1 VGRKSLKV
9 GKRMFDSE
17 YRHSIDS
24 KGRLMIPSRYRDVI
38 AGEELCILAAFS
50 DCLSVYP
57 KSAFREHTRSLTNI
71 SSTDRKRMRVK
82 RYILSNTREVTLDP
96 QGRILVG
103 KEQRDKAGLK
113 KDVVIVGM
121 DDYFEIWDADL
132 YEKESDYGTNDEMAD
147 EAFELG
153 VTL

>member
-1 VGRKSLKV
+1 
-9 GKRMFDSE
+9 
-17 YRHSIDS
+17 
-24 KGRLMIPSRYRDVI
+24 
-38 AGEELCILAAFS
+38 
-50 DCLSVYP
+50 
-57 KSAFREHTRSLTNI
+57 
-71 SSTDRKRMRVK
+71 MRVK

>member
-1 VGRKSLKV
+1 
-9 GKRMFDSE
+9 
-17 YRHSIDS
+17 
-24 KGRLMIPSRYRDVI
+24 
-38 AGEELCILAAFS
+38 
-50 DCLSVYP
+50 
-57 KSAFREHTRSLTNI
+57 
-71 SSTDRKRMRVK
+71 MRVK

-132 YEKESDYGTNDEMAD
+132 YEKESDYGTNEEMAD

>member
-1 VGRKSLKV
+1 
-9 GKRMFDSE
+9 
-17 YRHSIDS
+17 
-24 KGRLMIPSRYRDVI
+24 
-38 AGEELCILAAFS
+38 
-50 DCLSVYP
+50 
-57 KSAFREHTRSLTNI
+57 
-71 SSTDRKRMRVK
+71 MRVK

-103 KEQRDKAGLK
+103 KEQRDKVGLK